1 MKWISEHT
9 KAQRLKSS
17 NQKVKVIWFKS
28 VTTELHFFFR
38 HFEQYQQ
45 EGQSD
50 HMDTS
55 GILSNQYLA
64 EMKTV

>member
-1 MKWISEHT
+1 MIQKRNYWI
-9 KAQRLKSS
+9 A
-17 NQKVKVIWFKS
+17 
-28 VTTELHFFFR
+28 FFFR